1 MRPFLA
7 TLLLLVATT
16 AQSAVTVKRTAGSK
30 TKIDVEASAA
40 PLSVVVKALEPY
52 VGRAIV
58 VDTPG
63 DPVIDYRASGI
74 VPVDALRGVAR
85 AAALTLSDE
94 GSLVFRDPSEP
105 AVTMDVKDAEV
116 RDILKSIKNQCGIR
130 NLIVDPGVK
139 GTATFV
145 FHAVPCHTALS
156 TVLATFGLAAV
167 VDGRSV
173 VSVEPR
179 KR

>member
-1 MRPFLA
+1 MRPLLA
-7 TLLLLVATT
+7 ALLLLTAT
-16 AQSAVTVKRTAGSK
+16 AVHASVTVRRTPGSK
-30 TKIDVEASAA
+30 TKIDVEAAAA
-40 PLSVVVKALEPY
+40 PLSVVAKALEPY

-58 VDTPG
+58 VDMLS
-63 DPVIDYRASGI
+63 DPVMDYRASGV
-74 VPVDALRGVAR
+74 VPADALRAIAR

-94 GSLVFRDPSEP
+94 GSLVLRDPKEP
-105 AVTMDVKDAEV
+105 TVTMDVKDEEV
-116 RDILKSIKNQCGIR
+116 REILKSIKTQCAIR

-179 KR
+179 QR